1 MAAKVKLQDH
11 CENNS
16 IITHQQAG
24 GKKDVQGCGEQLL
37 INKIIPNE
45 VKHNLRNLHTT
56 WLDYQ
61 KVFDSVPHSWMLKP
75 LKLAKVPTV
84 IIKAIEQLSHQW
96 ETILYINGNS
106 EDIIT
111 EIIKYFR
118 GIFQGNSFSVL
129 LFILSVNPL
138 SFLLNKLKGYS
149 LGTGNNRINVTINFF
164 VDDLKLYDYIVDIFK
179 TVRSCYNIL
188 C

>member
-96 ETILYINGNS
+96 EAIIYINGTS

-111 EIIKYFR
+111 E
-118 GIFQGNSFSVL
+118 
-129 LFILSVNPL
+129 
-138 SFLLNKLKGYS
+138 
-149 LGTGNNRINVTINFF
+149 RI
-164 VDDLKLYDYIVDIFK
+164 
-179 TVRSCYNIL
+179 
-188 C
+188 